1 MNYFAKNGR
10 IIKKSVKGGH
20 VPRRV
25 MLWRGKREREFGILL
40 PCHKKNEHAFYRIKN
55 LMHVGYAGAVEKS
68 ALFDRSKDKD
78 SQLSKYKKKT
88 RDFTTLFCA
97 LFFTRGG

>member
-1 MNYFAKNGR
+1 
-10 IIKKSVKGGH
+10 
-20 VPRRV
+20 
-25 MLWRGKREREFGILL
+25 
-40 PCHKKNEHAFYRIKN
+40 
-55 LMHVGYAGAVEKS
+55 MHVGYAGAVEKS

-97 LFFTRGG
+97 LFFTRGGQAVGFVWGYTLNLYTNNSFKSVNPGLKRIN